1 MDFRMYRIWFEG
13 INQIYFSSVGS
24 IVVGVGVV
32 VAVCPLHHC
41 SPELEPSRSASL
53 KAPSAL

>member
-1 MDFRMYRIWFEG
+1 MYRTWYEG

-41 SPELEPSRSASL
+41 SPELRPSRSASL